1 MNVRF
6 FRLAG
11 QQLERDMV
19 AMKKTIDDQERTLND
34 NKTNI
39 IRQEKQLQKLQL
51 LLQKASNDLRE
62 SNLQFHDVISHW
74 KESIKKNSLDLFL
87 FLIQEK
93 TRCANLEHKCS
104 TQQIKI
110 EELRYQLKDQEK
122 MNVEQ
127 CSVTKRLEI
136 EFSLLRGECE
146 RIE

>member
-19 AMKKTIDDQERTLND
+19 TMKKTMDDQERTLND

-62 SNLQFHDVISHW
+62 SNLQFHDVISH
-74 KESIKKNSLDLFL
+74 
-87 FLIQEK
+87 
-93 TRCANLEHKCS
+93 
-104 TQQIKI
+104 
-110 EELRYQLKDQEK
+110 
-122 MNVEQ
+122 
-127 CSVTKRLEI
+127 
-136 EFSLLRGECE
+136 
-146 RIE
+146 

>member
-19 AMKKTIDDQERTLND
+19 TMKKTMDDQERTLNG

-62 SNLQFHDVISHW
+62 SNLQFHNVISH
-74 KESIKKNSLDLFL
+74 
-87 FLIQEK
+87 
-93 TRCANLEHKCS
+93 
-104 TQQIKI
+104 
-110 EELRYQLKDQEK
+110 
-122 MNVEQ
+122 
-127 CSVTKRLEI
+127 
-136 EFSLLRGECE
+136 
-146 RIE
+146 

>member
-19 AMKKTIDDQERTLND
+19 TMKKTMDDQERTLND

-62 SNLQFHDVISHW
+62 SNLQFHNVISH
-74 KESIKKNSLDLFL
+74 
-87 FLIQEK
+87 
-93 TRCANLEHKCS
+93 
-104 TQQIKI
+104 
-110 EELRYQLKDQEK
+110 
-122 MNVEQ
+122 
-127 CSVTKRLEI
+127 
-136 EFSLLRGECE
+136 
-146 RIE
+146 